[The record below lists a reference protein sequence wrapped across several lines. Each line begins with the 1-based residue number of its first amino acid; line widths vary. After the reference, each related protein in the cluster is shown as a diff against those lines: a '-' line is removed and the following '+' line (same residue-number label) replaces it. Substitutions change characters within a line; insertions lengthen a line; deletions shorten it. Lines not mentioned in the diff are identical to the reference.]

1 MHSSPYF
8 CTSQSIN
15 PSQMFQRLFYFALF
29 VCAASGA
36 VRAQTAPAASPAML
50 AGKIIDKATKEPLP
64 FTSLSLKEEQ
74 TGALSNEFGVFQ
86 LPGPLKNE
94 KDSLIVMALGYEHLA
109 IAVERGKPIAN
120 MVLEVSRRAIALKEV
135 TVKGGKVK
143 NLELGA
149 NSNHP
154 GDGLLQ
160 GQPGGQY
167 AFFVKND
174 KSRRLGNIRS
184 VSFYIGENGFP
195 REPFRVRLYKPDGN
209 YNSPNSDI
217 LTDNVVVS
225 APKGGQWYTVD
236 LTPYNVLA
244 PEEGFFVAMEWIVSG
259 DKFYTTNF
267 MDNYTP
273 YGQILRPTF
282 EFKDSRTWSY
292 AIGRGWNLVT
302 LANGGSRFNA
312 MMRAEVD
319 AYVK

>member
-1 MHSSPYF
+1 
-8 CTSQSIN
+8 
-15 PSQMFQRLFYFALF
+15 MFQRLFYFALF

-36 VRAQTAPAASPAML
+36 VRAQTTPAAGPAML

-64 FTSLSLKEEQ
+64 FTSLSLKEDQ

-109 IAVERGKPIAN
+109 IAVERGKPMAN
-120 MVLEVSRRAIALKEV
+120 MVLEVNRRAIALKEV
-135 TVKGGKVK
+135 TVQGGKVK
-143 NLELGA
+143 NLNLGA
-149 NSNHP
+149 SSNNP

-174 KSRRLGNIRS
+174 KNKRLGNIRS

-209 YNSPNSDI
+209 YSAPNTDI

-236 LTPYNVLA
+236 LTPYNVTA

-259 DKFYTTNF
+259 DKFFNTNF
-267 MDNYTP
+267 MDDSYTP
-273 YGQILRPTF
+273 YGQIMRPTF
-282 EFKDSRTWSY
+282 EFKESRTWTY
-292 AIGRGWNLVT
+292 TIAKGWT
-302 LANGGSRFNA
+302 LLTMATAAGQHYNA
-312 MMRAEVD
+312 MIKAEVD
-319 AYVK
+319 MIK